1 MSRVAGQIDGATRRV
16 PKVMALV
23 LGEAR
28 NKVAARSGRNP
39 IRLRSWLKQIDRCGL
54 IFSAW
59 ARKSIISIN
68 VSPHLPLQIQNHRE
82 RTGPTARPCQV

>member
-28 NKVAARSGRNP
+28 NKVAARSGCNP
-39 IRLRSWLKQIDRCGL
+39 HGPWPVVRLPALHTFAVSRYCLHV
-54 IFSAW
+54 SAL
-59 ARKSIISIN
+59 AG
-68 VSPHLPLQIQNHRE
+68 VQQPYGAAM
-82 RTGPTARPCQV
+82 TG

>member
-39 IRLRSWLKQIDRCGL
+39 HGPWPVARLATLDTLAVSRYCLPV
-54 IFSAW
+54 SA
-59 ARKSIISIN
+59 
-68 VSPHLPLQIQNHRE
+68 LPVVQQHYGAAM
-82 RTGPTARPCQV
+82 TG

>member
-1 MSRVAGQIDGATRRV
+1 MSRVAGQIDGTTRRV

-39 IRLRSWLKQIDRCGL
+39 LGPWPVARLAVLDTLVVSRYCLHA
-54 IFSAW
+54 SA
-59 ARKSIISIN
+59 
-68 VSPHLPLQIQNHRE
+68 LPVVQQHYGAAM
-82 RTGPTARPCQV
+82 TGI

>member
-16 PKVMALV
+16 PKVMAYV

-39 IRLRSWLKQIDRCGL
+39 KGRGLLHACLR
-54 IFSAW
+54 
-59 ARKSIISIN
+59 
-68 VSPHLPLQIQNHRE
+68 
-82 RTGPTARPCQV
+82 